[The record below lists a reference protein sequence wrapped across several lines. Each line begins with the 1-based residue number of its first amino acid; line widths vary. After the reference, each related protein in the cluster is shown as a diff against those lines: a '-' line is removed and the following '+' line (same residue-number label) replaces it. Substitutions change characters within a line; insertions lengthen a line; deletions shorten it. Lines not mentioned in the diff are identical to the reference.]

1 MEGFSLRK
9 RIFLFLLSFFILFS
23 YFFSKFKEEEV
34 YLSFRKKENSY
45 LFLNPEIKSSP
56 KEVSLYYSDKN
67 FLFSFFPPYFIQP
80 KVFAQILSGETLRND
95 IFYHIVRQGEDIY
108 SIAKKY
114 GLSPQTIIL
123 SNNLSNNKV
132 LPGQELIILPVDGLI
147 HIVSSGEKLEDIAKK
162 YSVSEESILVFNELF
177 SPEEIFENQALIIPG
192 GKLPAPPKLTSS
204 ISQFSTNNY
213 HGQSHPYPPGYCTW
227 WVAQKRPV
235 PSLGNAKDWLFNA
248 KAKGFNVC
256 FGSDCEPIVGAIISV
271 KTRHPLGHVA
281 YVERVEGDTV
291 IFSEMNY
298 VGWGKMNFRSL
309 KIGDPRILGYIY

>member
-1 MEGFSLRK
+1 MESPSLKK
-9 RIFLFLLSFFILFS
+9 RIFLFLFSFFILFS
-23 YFFSKFKEEEV
+23 YFFFRFKAEEF
-34 YLSFRKKENSY
+34 YLSFPRRENFY
-45 LFLNPEIKSSP
+45 LFLNPEIKSTT
-56 KEVSLYYSDKN
+56 KDTSLYFLDNN

-80 KVFAQILSGETLRND
+80 KVFAQILSGETLRNE
-95 IFYHIVRQGEDIY
+95 IFYHIVRKGEDIN

-114 GLSPQTIIL
+114 GLSPETIIL
-123 SNNLSNNKV
+123 ANNLYDKKV

-147 HIVSSGEKLEDIAKK
+147 HIVSLNEKLEDIAKK
-162 YSVSEESILVFNELF
+162 YQSSVELILTFNNLY
-177 SPEEIFENQALIIPG
+177 SPEDIFENQALIIPG
-192 GKLPAPPKLTSS
+192 GKLPTLPTPAFSL
-204 ISQFSTNNY
+204 SQFSTNNY
-213 HGQSHPYPPGYCTW
+213 NGKSHSYPPGYCTW

-256 FGSDCEPIVGAIISV
+256 FGSDCEPRVGAIISL

-281 YVERVEGDTV
+281 YVERVDGDTV

-309 KIGDPRILGYIY
+309 KVGDPRILGYIY